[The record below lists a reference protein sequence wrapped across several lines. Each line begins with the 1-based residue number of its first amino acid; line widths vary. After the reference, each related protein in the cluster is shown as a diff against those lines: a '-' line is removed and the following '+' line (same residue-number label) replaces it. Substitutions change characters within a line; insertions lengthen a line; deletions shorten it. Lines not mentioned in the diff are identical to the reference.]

1 MSDTKPV
8 FYMERTC
15 RYYEAQGFDKAYQY
29 ASHDSAPFA
38 RLQKPLAESKVAIVT
53 TASTYHREDLEPR
66 KVGVGSTLS
75 APQKLFTDDLSWDKN
90 ATHTDDVDS
99 FCPIGPMRE
108 LEKQGVIGEL
118 SSRFFCAPTEYS
130 QNATV
135 EHDAPRILQH
145 LQEDDVDVVLLIP
158 L

>member
-8 FYMERTC
+8 FYMERTR
-15 RYYEAQGFDKAYQY
+15 RYYEAQGFDAAYQY
-29 ASHDSAPFA
+29 ASHDSAPFTA
-38 RLQKPLAESKVAIVT
+38 MQKPLAESKVAIVT

-66 KVGVGSTLS
+66 RVDVGSTLP
-75 APQKLFTDDLSWDKN
+75 APQRLYTDDLSWDKN
-90 ATHTDDVDS
+90 ATHTNDVDS
-99 FCPIGPMRE
+99 FCPIGPLRE

-130 QNATV
+130 QSATTKQ
-135 EHDAPRILQH
+135 DAPRILKS
-145 LQEDDVDVVLLIP
+145 LQEDEVDVVLLIP